1 MSENITVQTKKSL
14 WNSPYFIM
22 IVLMMGVFMMA
33 IDMYVFAPAIT
44 IIVGNFNTSY
54 DWVSWTMTIYMLFST
69 CVMPLAGKLSDIY
82 GRKRIYIIGVLL
94 FIIGSFACSISWNIY
109 ALVTFRALQAIGA
122 GIIIPAAL
130 SAMAGAAPPDKQGK
144 TMGALMAMSAL
155 AMVIGPNIG
164 GYLVQNFGWR
174 SIFYINIPI
183 GIVSILLAL
192 KFKESYGNAKY
203 HLDILGSALLGG
215 SLATLLY
222 GFVRLENLA
231 LTDITVYPLFIAS
244 AVLFI
249 VFILFEM
256 RTKEP
261 IVNIPLVSRGDIL
274 SLMLA
279 MMATS
284 LGLTAALI
292 FVPTFAQSVLHEN
305 VQNSGTL
312 LTPMAVSL
320 FIFAIIGGVLL
331 DKVGT
336 KPMLILG
343 TLVSIASLYALAYYV
358 TDSTGLVIVMI
369 IIGGGFGL
377 GMGAYQ
383 VLMMAMTPG
392 TDKGTS
398 SALLNTFK
406 GIGGAIG
413 PVIGGFFLTDA
424 VSNKLYSV
432 GQAFTYIFLFAMAT
446 AVVALVLLIFLAI
459 ITRHTN
465 YLAAPA
471 PAQQ

>member
-1 MSENITVQTKKSL
+1 
-14 WNSPYFIM
+14 M
-22 IVLMMGVFMMA
+22 IVLMMGVFMMG

-44 IIVGNFNTSY
+44 VIVGSFNTSY

-94 FIIGSFACSISWNIY
+94 FIVGSFACSISWNIY

-130 SAMAGAAPPDKQGK
+130 SEMGSAAPPDKQGK
-144 TMGALMAMSAL
+144 TMGVLMAMMAL

-183 GIVSILLAL
+183 GIISILLAL
-192 KFKESYGNAKY
+192 KFNESYGAAKY
-203 HLDILGSALLGG
+203 HLDIFGSALLGG

-222 GFVRLENLA
+222 GFVRLENLP
-231 LTDITVYPLFIAS
+231 LTDTTVYPLFIVS

-261 IVNIPLVSRGDIL
+261 ILNIPLVSRGDIL

-279 MMATS
+279 MLATS
-284 LGLTAALI
+284 LGLTAAMI
-292 FVPTFAQSVLHEN
+292 FVPTFAQLILHEN

-320 FIFAIIGGVLL
+320 FVFAIIGGILL
-331 DKVGT
+331 DKVGA
-336 KPMLILG
+336 KPMLLLG
-343 TLVSIASLYALAYYV
+343 TVVSIVSFYGLAYYV
-358 TDSTGLVIVMI
+358 TDSTGLIIMMVVI
-369 IIGGGFGL
+369 GAGFGL

-383 VLMMAMTPG
+383 VLMLAMTPG

-398 SALLNTFK
+398 SAILNTFK

-424 VSNKLYSV
+424 TTNKLYSV
-432 GQAFTYIFLFAMAT
+432 SQAFTYIFLFAMAT
-446 AVVALVLLIFLAI
+446 AIVALVLLAYLAI
-459 ITRHTN
+459 ISRHKT
-465 YLAAPA
+465 YLPVSAPA
-471 PAQQ
+471 